1 MRWGL
6 RIFWM
11 CRVSNMFLH
20 VFTLFPAQQQASQ
33 PCFDT
38 DITSSSYRPPC
49 RRQAAG
55 QPVGDVGKVTH
66 GSCAGPSQ
74 GRLQNLTGFWN
85 KYSVLFFAALG
96 CLFLHVY
103 MWSND
108 PCIPKVD
115 TKYSGSKR
123 PGQRVEAILDDRRLR
138 TLCCASG
145 TNFVQPWR
153 GPHCPKR
160 QSLPVETSQPERKM
174 FWKGGLYT
182 RSSSK
187 NKCRHLGA
195 THQFYEGQA
204 LQIQFFGHHWH
215 IFRFFRCRMGDS
227 ALLRISVSNPVWRFH
242 DMVCWVK
249 IPPANSLNCLCQSN

>member
-1 MRWGL
+1 
-6 RIFWM
+6 
-11 CRVSNMFLH
+11 
-20 VFTLFPAQQQASQ
+20 
-33 PCFDT
+33 
-38 DITSSSYRPPC
+38 
-49 RRQAAG
+49 
-55 QPVGDVGKVTH
+55 
-66 GSCAGPSQ
+66 
-74 GRLQNLTGFWN
+74 
-85 KYSVLFFAALG
+85 
-96 CLFLHVY
+96 

-108 PCIPKVD
+108 PCIHKVD